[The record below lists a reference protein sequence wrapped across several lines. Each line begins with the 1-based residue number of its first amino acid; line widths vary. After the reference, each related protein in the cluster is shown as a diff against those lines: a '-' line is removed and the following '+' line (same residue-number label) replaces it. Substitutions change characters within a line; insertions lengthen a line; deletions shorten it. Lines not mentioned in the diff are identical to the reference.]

1 MNGWEKD
8 LHIYRL
14 DPAPPKYENYQ
25 MYFDLYFVEKDE
37 KYLSWF
43 LHYYENE
50 LNTKARGFVNEY
62 AMYGHFL
69 DLKQTF
75 VLGLMEALQRYDISR
90 GIPFLVFKELPAM
103 NAVHTYI
110 RTMRTGYS
118 VPSSYADEQLR
129 KVMWQYAEHGY
140 RYDEET
146 IAAISKE
153 TGISPKNVEE
163 ILQGGLLNMSITYF
177 YRHYGDEDS
186 EESLEEVAADGTSQT
201 EELYFRIEKAEE
213 VMAAFEALNYRER
226 VIVADHLGFCRDCY
240 ATHYYD
246 TDDLDGD
253 GKPKRK
259 PRRKVSFIEL
269 AVEHGLASPDTAD
282 KTYRRA
288 LQKMLQKL
296 PQWSIKQ

>member
-1 MNGWEKD
+1 MNDWEKD

-14 DPAPPKYENYQ
+14 DPAPPKYESYQ
-25 MYFDLYFVEKDE
+25 TYFDLYFAEKDE

-69 DLKQTF
+69 DLKQAF
-75 VLGLMEALQRYDISR
+75 VMGMMEALQRYDISR
-90 GIPFLVFKELPAM
+90 GVPFLVFKELPAM

-118 VPSSYADEQLR
+118 VQSSYADEQLR
-129 KVMWQYAEHGY
+129 KVMWQFAEHGY

-146 IAAISKE
+146 IAAISQE
-153 TGISPKNVEE
+153 TGIAPKNVED
-163 ILQGGLLNMSITYF
+163 ILQGGLLNMNIAEF
-177 YRHYGDEDS
+177 YRHYGGEDS
-186 EESLEEVAADGTSQT
+186 EESTEEVAADGTSQT

-226 VIVADHLGFCRDCY
+226 AIVADHLGICRDCY
-240 ATHYYD
+240 TTYYY
-246 TDDLDGD
+246 T
-253 GKPKRK
+253 RK
-259 PRRKVSFIEL
+259 ILTR
-269 AVEHGLASPDTAD
+269 TAN
-282 KTYRRA
+282 
-288 LQKMLQKL
+288 
-296 PQWSIKQ
+296 PNEKQGGRFHSSNWQ

>member
-1 MNGWEKD
+1 MNDWEKD

-14 DPAPPKYENYQ
+14 DPAPPKYESYQ
-25 MYFDLYFVEKDE
+25 TYFDLYFAEKDE

-69 DLKQTF
+69 DLKQAF
-75 VLGLMEALQRYDISR
+75 VMGMMEALQRYDISR
-90 GIPFLVFKELPAM
+90 GVPFLVFKELPAM

-118 VPSSYADEQLR
+118 VQSSYADEQLR

-146 IAAISKE
+146 IAAISNE
-153 TGISPKNVEE
+153 TEISTKNVEE
-163 ILQGGLLNMSITYF
+163 ILQGGLLNMSITDF
-177 YRHYGDEDS
+177 YRHYRDEDS
-186 EESLEEVAADGTSQT
+186 EETMEEVAADGTSQT
-201 EELYFRIEKAEE
+201 EELYFRMEKAEE

-226 VIVADHLGFCRDCY
+226 AIVADHLGFCRDCY
-240 ATHYYD
+240 ATYYYD
-246 TDDLDGD
+246 TDDFNEDGN
-253 GKPKRK
+253 PKRK
-259 PRRKVSFIEL
+259 PRRKVPFIEL
-269 AVEHGLASPDTAD
+269 AVEHSLASPDTAD

>member
-1 MNGWEKD
+1 MNDWEKD

-14 DPAPPKYENYQ
+14 DPAPPKYESYQ
-25 MYFDLYFVEKDE
+25 TYFDLYFAEKDE

-69 DLKQTF
+69 DLKQAF
-75 VLGLMEALQRYDISR
+75 VMGMMEALQRYDISR
-90 GIPFLVFKELPAM
+90 GVPFLVFKELPAM

-118 VPSSYADEQLR
+118 VQSSYADEQLR

-146 IAAISKE
+146 IAAISNE
-153 TGISPKNVEE
+153 TEISTKNVEE
-163 ILQGGLLNMSITYF
+163 ILQGGLLNMSITDF
-177 YRHYGDEDS
+177 YRHYRDEDS
-186 EESLEEVAADGTSQT
+186 EETMEEVAADGTSQT
-201 EELYFRIEKAEE
+201 EELYFRMEKAEE

-226 VIVADHLGFCRDCY
+226 AIVADHLGFCRDCY
-240 ATHYYD
+240 ATYYYD
-246 TDDLDGD
+246 TDDFNEDGN
-253 GKPKRK
+253 PKRK
-259 PRRKVSFIEL
+259 HRRKVPFIEL
-269 AVEHGLASPDTAD
+269 AVEHSLASPDTAD

-288 LQKMLQKL
+288 LAKMRQKL
-296 PQWSIKQ
+296 SE

>member
-1 MNGWEKD
+1 MNDWEKD

-14 DPAPPKYENYQ
+14 DPAPPKYESYQ
-25 MYFDLYFVEKDE
+25 TYFDLYFAEKDE

-69 DLKQTF
+69 DLKQAF
-75 VLGLMEALQRYDISR
+75 VMGMMEALQRYDISR
-90 GIPFLVFKELPAM
+90 GVPFLVFKELPAM

-118 VPSSYADEQLR
+118 VQSSYADEQLR

-140 RYDEET
+140 RYDEEA
-146 IAAISKE
+146 IAAISNE
-153 TGISPKNVEE
+153 TGISTKNVEE
-163 ILQGGLLNMSITYF
+163 ILQGGLLNMNIAEF

-186 EESLEEVAADGTSQT
+186 EESTEEVAADGTSQT

-226 VIVADHLGFCRDCY
+226 AIVADHLGICRDCY
-240 ATHYYD
+240 ATYYYD
-246 TDDLDGD
+246 TDDLDDD

-259 PRRKVSFIEL
+259 PRIKVPFIEL
-269 AVEHGLASPDTAD
+269 AVEHSLASPDTAD

-288 LQKMLQKL
+288 LAKMRQKL
-296 PQWSIKQ
+296 SE

>member
-1 MNGWEKD
+1 MNDWEKD

-14 DPAPPKYENYQ
+14 DPAPPKYESYQ
-25 MYFDLYFVEKDE
+25 TYFDLYFAERDE

-69 DLKQTF
+69 DLKQAF
-75 VLGLMEALQRYDISR
+75 VMGMMEALQRYDISR
-90 GIPFLVFKELPAM
+90 GVPFLVFKELPAM

-118 VPSSYADEQLR
+118 VQSSYADEQLR

-140 RYDEET
+140 RYDEEA
-146 IAAISKE
+146 IAAISNE
-153 TGISPKNVEE
+153 TGISTKNVEE
-163 ILQGGLLNMSITYF
+163 ILQGGLLNMSITDF
-177 YRHYGDEDS
+177 YRHCGDEDS
-186 EESLEEVAADGTSQT
+186 EESMEEVAADGTSQT
-201 EELYFRIEKAEE
+201 EELYFRMEKAEE

-226 VIVADHLGFCRDCY
+226 AIVADHLGFCRDCY
-240 ATHYYD
+240 ATYYYD

-253 GKPKRK
+253 GKHKCK
-259 PRRKVSFIEL
+259 PRRKEPFIEL
-269 AVEHGLASPDTAD
+269 AVEHGLSSPDTAD

-288 LQKMLQKL
+288 LEKMRQKL
-296 PQWSIKQ
+296 SQ

>member
-1 MNGWEKD
+1 MNDWEKD

-25 MYFDLYFVEKDE
+25 EYFDLYFAEKDE

-62 AMYGHFL
+62 AMYGHVV
-69 DLKQTF
+69 DLKQAF
-75 VLGLMEALQRYDISR
+75 VMGMMEALQRYDISR
-90 GIPFLVFKELPAM
+90 GVPFLVFKELLAM

-110 RTMRTGYS
+110 RTMRTGYT
-118 VPSSYADEQLR
+118 VQSSYADEQLR
-129 KVMWQYAEHGY
+129 KVMWQYAERGY

-146 IAAISKE
+146 IVAISKE

-163 ILQGGLLNMSITYF
+163 ILQGGLLNMSITEF

-186 EESLEEVAADGTSQT
+186 EESTEEVAADGTSQT

-226 VIVADHLGFCRDCY
+226 AIVADHLGFCRDCY

-246 TDDLDGD
+246 DEDLDED

-259 PRRKVSFIEL
+259 PKRKVPFIEL

-288 LQKMLQKL
+288 LAKMRQKL
-296 PQWSIKQ
+296 NK